1 MDERLGKIADLDKNI
16 NPDNLIYKY
25 KGNSADGK
33 FYKFDNALDIIH
45 KIKNGEISLANVK
58 NNQAEFRSYLGE
70 TRRENKKKRSKEQKK
85 TLCTI
90 LKCFTKQETGL
101 LNFMMII
108 LQWSLKQ
115 KLKQL
120 KEQDLKYSL
129 LKKCFEDYQ

>member
-45 KIKNGEISLANVK
+45 KIKNGEISLVNVK

-85 TLCTI
+85 
-90 LKCFTKQETGL
+90 KHFVR
-101 LNFMMII
+101 
-108 LQWSLKQ
+108 
-115 KLKQL
+115 
-120 KEQDLKYSL
+120 Y
-129 LKKCFEDYQ
+129 